1 MQTEFTL
8 SLVALCGQNVS
19 LGCGIHY
26 SYAAL
31 AALRIGNNLKE
42 GKIAT
47 VVQHSTAQHSTQ
59 RGAQRGAQRIRIP
72 QLHLPAVRTHYLT
85 PLSPPLFLHSL
96 FVSRSV
102 CYLCFYIWLRF
113 LMRDTRRVALL
124 RTTLALRAC
133 LS

>member
-47 VVQHSTAQHSTQ
+47 VVQHSTAQHTA
-59 RGAQRGAQRIRIP
+59 RRGAQRIRIP
-72 QLHLPAVRTHYLT
+72 QLHLPAVRTQYLPLPSPSCT
-85 PLSPPLFLHSL
+85 PCSSL
-96 FVSRSV
+96 GPFVIFAFT
-102 CYLCFYIWLRF
+102 YGYDF
-113 LMRDTRRVALL
+113 
-124 RTTLALRAC
+124 
-133 LS
+133 